1 MKLYQKLILF
11 LNVAVIIATILSYL
25 SPQISPTKTAFF
37 AIFGLAFPWLIFAN
51 VLFILVWAINKPPY
65 MLLSIICLAIGFNNI
80 DKFFGTHGIQDD
92 RPNKKELTVA
102 TFNMQLSST
111 VVYIKDTKE
120 KEKETKKYLKFLES
134 FRDVDVFC
142 GQEMG
147 VYSHKW
153 LKGTNIF
160 KHIHRIEDKSTAI
173 YSKYPI
179 VASGE
184 IDFGTNVNSC
194 VWADIQFNDE
204 VVRVY
209 SAHLQSNRI
218 SGKESQIIEAGKWE
232 KETFTGLKDMF
243 SKYQQ
248 HSATRA
254 SQAQMIRK
262 HSDKSGKPFIIC
274 GDFNDPPQ
282 SYVYKTIARDL
293 NDSFRCAGSGIGTS
307 FNGVIPAL
315 RIDYILSD
323 EAFDIYTHKIIRT
336 GESDHYPLISLLALP

>member
-1 MKLYQKLILF
+1 MKLYQKLILI
-11 LNVAVIIATILSYL
+11 LNVAVIIATLFSYL
-25 SPQISPTKTAFF
+25 SPQIPPTKTAFF
-37 AIFGLAFPWLIFAN
+37 AIFGLAFPWLFFAN
-51 VLFILVWAINKPPY
+51 VLFILVWAINKPSY
-65 MLLSIICLAIGFNNI
+65 TLLSIICLAIGFNNV

-92 RPNKKELTVA
+92 RPNKQELTVA
-102 TFNMQLSST
+102 TFNMQLSSN
-111 VVYIKDTKE
+111 VVYINDTEKKE
-120 KEKETKKYLKFLES
+120 KEKNRYLKFLKS
-134 FRDVDVFC
+134 FKDVDVFC

-153 LKGTNIF
+153 LNETNIF
-160 KHIHRIEDKSTAI
+160 EHNHRIENKSTAI

-184 IDFGTNVNSC
+184 INFGTNVNSC

-218 SGKESQIIEAGKWE
+218 SGKESQIIEEGKWE
-232 KETFTGLKDMF
+232 KETFKGLRDMF

-248 HSATRA
+248 HSSTRA
-254 SQAQMIRK
+254 SQAQLIRN
-262 HSDKSGKPFIIC
+262 HSDQSGKPFIIC

-282 SYVYKTIARDL
+282 SYVYKTISKDL

-315 RIDYILSD
+315 RIDYILGD
-323 EAFDIYTHKIIRT
+323 KAFDIYTHKILRR
-336 GESDHYPLISLLALP
+336 GESDHFPLISLLALP